1 MPAYLL
7 QNVHRAEECGEL
19 DEEYK
24 ANGLPTGWKGHEF
37 FCTCPA
43 GDHGA
48 YVIAEGTSAEEVLA
62 QIPPKFRAGTRVI
75 SGEIVPLG

>member
-7 QNVHRAEECGEL
+7 QNVHAAEECGAL

-24 ANGLPTGWKGHEF
+24 ANGLPAGWKGHEF
-37 FCTCPA
+37 FCTCPT

-48 YVIAEGTSAEEVLA
+48 YVIAEGASAEEVLA

-75 SGEIVPLG
+75 SGEILSLE